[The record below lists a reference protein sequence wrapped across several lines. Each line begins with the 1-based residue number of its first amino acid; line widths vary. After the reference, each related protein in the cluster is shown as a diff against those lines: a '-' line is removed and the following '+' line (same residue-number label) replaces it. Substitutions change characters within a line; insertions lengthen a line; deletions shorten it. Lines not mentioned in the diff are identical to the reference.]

1 MKKNLFA
8 ALLVLCGLIVAQT
21 TARKA
26 VVTTHEGTVQE
37 VTIVSESSDSIQIQ
51 VLNSVLS
58 MPKSSIRNITYP
70 ESGVTLEKIDQKLDT
85 VITMQKNTYAAI
97 KNNPL
102 GSKKYGFEVNLP
114 RLLYIKDEFFS
125 ATGTFSLFGVDRKA
139 EIAFPFYYDKTKY
152 VSEENKPSRS
162 LQVFTLDCQ
171 YRYFLNFF
179 DNVQNGFYISGG
191 ARYAN
196 LHGTLGEDDQLLNWN
211 NNTEEPK
218 NDSENKFGL
227 GFGFGYRVFSKKG
240 FYWGFSFTAGRYI
253 TGKSNRFTGSFFT
266 LNDDDDEMYYD
277 LELLKFGWA
286 F

>member
-1 MKKNLFA
+1 MKKNLLA

-21 TARKA
+21 TGRKA

-37 VTIVSESSDSIQIQ
+37 VTIVDESSDSIRIK
-51 VLNSVLS
+51 VLNSVIS
-58 MPKSSIRNITYP
+58 MPKSGIRNITYP
-70 ESGVTLEKIDQKLDT
+70 ESGVTLEKMDQKLDT
-85 VITMQKNTYAAI
+85 VITMQKSTYAVL

-114 RLLYIKDEFFS
+114 RLLFIKDEFFS

-152 VSEENKPSRS
+152 VNDENKPSRS

-196 LHGTLGEDDQLLNWN
+196 LHGTLGEDDQLLNWYD
-211 NNTEEPK
+211 NTNEHK
-218 NDSENKFGL
+218 IDSENKFGL
-227 GFGFGYRVFSKKG
+227 GFGFGYRVFSKRG
-240 FYWGFSFTAGRYI
+240 LYWGFSFTTGRYL
-253 TGKSNRFTGSFFT
+253 TGNNNRFTGSFFT
-266 LNDDDDEMYYD
+266 LDDDDEMYYD
-277 LELLKFGWA
+277 FELLKFGWA